1 MRFETSKQIVPVKKF
16 LFILFVCHFG
26 FFLSLRAQDT
36 SGFVTRA
43 IIMNGDTLPVISLSE
58 VPIFGPVVFENKLE
72 ALYFSRLVLNVRK
85 VFPYAKIVAAKT
97 QEYNLL
103 IAQAKSRKERKRL
116 MKLAENELKA
126 QFEDDVKNMNEVQ
139 GEILIKLIDRE
150 TGSSSYDLIKEFR
163 GGIVAV
169 FYQSFGRLF
178 GYNLKS
184 TYEPKGEDKEI
195 EKIVVMIENGEL
207 K

>member
-1 MRFETSKQIVPVKKF
+1 VKKF
-16 LFILFVCHFG
+16 LFILFFFQIGC
-26 FFLSLRAQDT
+26 FLSLRAQDT
-36 SGFVTRA
+36 AGFVTRA
-43 IIMNGDTLPVISLSE
+43 IIINGDTLPIISLSE
-58 VPIFGPVVFENKLE
+58 VQVYGPVVFANKME

-85 VFPYAKIVAAKT
+85 VYPYAKIVAAKT

-103 IAQAKSRKERKRL
+103 IAQAKNRKERKRL
-116 MKLAENELKA
+116 MKIAEDELKA

-139 GEILIKLIDRE
+139 GAILIKLIDRE
-150 TGSSSYDLIKEFR
+150 TGASSYDLIKEFR

-184 TYEPKGEDKEI
+184 IYDPKGEDKEI

-207 K
+207 